1 MKTESKIT
9 KYSRQIMGEIG
20 NDCPGCLQAWVRDL
34 TLREATL
41 GFSIL
46 AWQYNSEANVVNI
59 FYGNL
64 RTGEVMHHDELHDP
78 EDIEC

>member
-1 MKTESKIT
+1 MKAESKIT
-9 KYSRQIMGEIG
+9 KYSRQIMGAIG
-20 NDCPGCLQAWVRDL
+20 NDCPGCLHAWVRDL

-41 GFSIL
+41 GFSML
-46 AWQYNSEANVVNI
+46 AWQYNSEENVVNI

-64 RTGEVMHHDELHDP
+64 RTGEVMYHDELHDP